1 MIDDDDYHDVSDI
14 SSDMA
19 YELSTTDTIV
29 TTTGYGKLSITSLPS
44 APLISVPPT
53 SVNTITNAGV
63 FGSTGLYGITYS
75 GGGIH
80 GVGTS
85 ASPVWTNTTTSGGY
99 PITPP
104 TQQTMSV
111 KGDATFEGDI
121 KIKGKSLT
129 DTLDRIEQRLGIL
142 HPNEELEEI
151 WTELKELGDRYREL
165 VKNIPE
171 EILEKK
177 SVWDLLKK

>member
-1 MIDDDDYHDVSDI
+1 MIDDDYHDVSDI

-29 TTTGYGKLSITSLPS
+29 TTTGYGKLSITSSLPS

-53 SVNTITNAGV
+53 SVNTITNAGG
-63 FGSTGLYGITYS
+63 FGSTVLYGITS
-75 GGGIH
+75 GGGGI
-80 GVGTS
+80 S
-85 ASPVWTNTTTSGGY
+85 ASSVWTNTTTSSGY
-99 PITPP
+99 TITPP

-142 HPNEELEEI
+142 HPDEELEEI

-165 VKNIPE
+165 IKNIPE
-171 EILEKK
+171 EITEKK
-177 SVWDLLKK
+177 SMWDILKK

>member
-1 MIDDDDYHDVSDI
+1 MIDDDYHDVSDI

-19 YELSTTDTIV
+19 HELSTTDTIA

-53 SVNTITNAGV
+53 SVNT
-63 FGSTGLYGITYS
+63 GLYGITS
-75 GGGIH
+75 GGG
-80 GVGTS
+80 GAS
-85 ASPVWTNTTTSGGY
+85 ANSVWTNTTLSSGY
-99 PITPP
+99 TITPP

-142 HPNEELEEI
+142 HPDEELEEI

-165 VKNIPE
+165 IKNIPE
-171 EILEKK
+171 EITEKK
-177 SVWDLLKK
+177 SMWDILKK

>member
-1 MIDDDDYHDVSDI
+1 MIDDDYHDVSDI

-53 SVNTITNAGV
+53 SVNTITITNAGG
-63 FGSTGLYGITYS
+63 FGSTVLYGITS
-75 GGGIH
+75 GGGGI
-80 GVGTS
+80 S
-85 ASPVWTNTTTSGGY
+85 ASSVWTNTTTSSGY
-99 PITPP
+99 TITPP

-142 HPNEELEEI
+142 HPDEELEEI

>member
-1 MIDDDDYHDVSDI
+1 MIDDDYHDVSDM

-29 TTTGYGKLSITSLPS
+29 TTTGHGKLSITSLPS

-53 SVNTITNAGV
+53 SINTITSGGG
-63 FGSTGLYGITYS
+63 FGSTGQLYGINVINGNGAVPGTAAS
-75 GGGIH
+75 TGGF
-80 GVGTS
+80 T
-85 ASPVWTNTTTSGGY
+85 GY
-99 PITPP
+99 TITPP

-151 WTELKELGDRYREL
+151 WTELKELGNRYREL
-165 VKNIPE
+165 LKNIPE
-171 EILEKK
+171 GIIEKK

>member
-1 MIDDDDYHDVSDI
+1 MIDDDYHDVS
-14 SSDMA
+14 
-19 YELSTTDTIV
+19 EDTIV

-53 SVNTITNAGV
+53 SVNTITNAGG
-63 FGSTGLYGITYS
+63 FGSTVLYGITS
-75 GGGIH
+75 GGGGI
-80 GVGTS
+80 S
-85 ASPVWTNTTTSGGY
+85 ASSVWTNTTTSSGY
-99 PITPP
+99 TITPP

-142 HPNEELEEI
+142 HPDEELEEI

>member
-1 MIDDDDYHDVSDI
+1 MIDEDYHDVSSGFSNRSITNLSPAAI
-14 SSDMA
+14 STSA
-19 YELSTTDTIV
+19 GTYPLSGGGGGSL
-29 TTTGYGKLSITSLPS
+29 TTTLPPGYFTH
-44 APLISVPPT
+44 T
-53 SVNTITNAGV
+53 SVNTGA
-63 FGSTGLYGITYS
+63 
-75 GGGIH
+75 
-80 GVGTS
+80 
-85 ASPVWTNTTTSGGY
+85 VWTNPVNSGGY
-99 PITPP
+99 TITPP

-171 EILEKK
+171 EIVEKK